1 MRVELINTGSELL
14 VGRVL
19 NTHHHWLAQQLTRM
33 GYTLAHQQTV
43 PATGA
48 AIQAAVREAIA
59 RAALVIV
66 TGGLGPTGDDLTR
79 QRIAELL
86 DLPLEEHAET
96 RAHITAHI

>member
-43 PATGA
+43 PDTGE
-48 AIQAAVREAIA
+48 AIQAAVREAIDA
-59 RAALVIV
+59 NAPTLIEVPV
-66 TGGLGPTGDDLTR
+66 GPM
-79 QRIAELL
+79 
-86 DLPLEEHAET
+86 PSPF
-96 RAHITAHI
+96 